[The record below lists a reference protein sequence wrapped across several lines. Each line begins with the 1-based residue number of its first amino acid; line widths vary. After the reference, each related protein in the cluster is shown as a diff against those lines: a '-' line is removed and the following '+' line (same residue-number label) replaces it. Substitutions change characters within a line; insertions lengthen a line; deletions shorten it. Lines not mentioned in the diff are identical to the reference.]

1 MSYLTLNS
9 TIEPQ
14 VPAAGKI
21 SIYADNSIDGAA
33 SIRAINPS
41 GNNFSLAPS
50 RNFAVAAQTFPT
62 ATPYYIV
69 GSALQIPGNR
79 IQLGSAFSWRF
90 PITKTAAGVAT
101 SLYTV
106 RAGTTGTL
114 SDAAVLSFTKP
125 AGTADADEGVIEIF
139 VSARA
144 IGAAGIL
151 VGEFLLDH
159 VGIAPPTGS
168 LNGHINTVTS
178 RIAAVSA
185 PFNMNVANLIVGLAV
200 TTGAADVITTQFIQ
214 SKIEGI

>member
-9 TIEPQ
+9 TVEPQ

-50 RNFAVAAQTFPT
+50 RNFAVLPQTFPT
-62 ATPYYIV
+62 AAAYYIA

-90 PITKTAAGVAT
+90 PITKTAAGVAAST
-101 SLYTV
+101 YTV
-106 RAGTTGTL
+106 LAGTHGSL
-114 SDAAVLSFTKP
+114 LDPVVLSFTKP
-125 AGTADADEGVIEIF
+125 AGTAAVDEGVIEIIA
-139 VSARA
+139 SARS
-144 IGAAGIL
+144 IGVSGVLA
-151 VGEFLLDH
+151 GEFLLDH
-159 VGIAPPTGS
+159 FGAGDKAFPS
-168 LNGHINTVTS
+168 YGHLSQPCV
-178 RIAAVSA
+178 RIAAISGA
-185 PFNMNVANLIVGLAV
+185 IDMTVANLLVGIAV
-200 TTGAADVITTQFIQ
+200 TTGAADVITAQFIQ

>member
-50 RNFAVAAQTFPT
+50 RNFAVLAQTFPT

-69 GSALQIPGNR
+69 GSALQVPGNR
-79 IQLGSAFSWRF
+79 IQLGSAFSWRL
-90 PITKTAAGVAT
+90 PVTKTAAGVAT

-114 SDAAVLSFTKP
+114 ADAVVMSFTKP
-125 AGTADADEGVIEIF
+125 VGTAAVDEGVIEIF
-139 VSARA
+139 LSARS

-159 VGIAPPTGS
+159 NGAGDKTFPS
-168 LNGHINTVTS
+168 FGHIAQSVC
-178 RIAAVSA
+178 RIAAISSA
-185 PFNMNVANLIVGLAV
+185 IDMTVANLQVGIAV
-200 TTGAADVITTQFIQ
+200 TTGAADVITAQFIQ